1 MSQVFQSMPDSDQ
14 NPTPPIARAASQ
26 SDPALPASD
35 APRKKRRIRT
45 VILIMILAG
54 LTAWVIHIIRG
65 RTPTQAGPDAARSFP
80 VPVIAGNVQQKDL
93 PFYLDGLG
101 TVQALN
107 TVTVRPRVD
116 GELTKVTF
124 VEGQDV
130 KAGDLLA
137 QIDDAPFKAQLQQAE
152 AKKAQ
157 DEAILANAR
166 LDLERYLD
174 LTKRNV
180 ISPQQYDTQKA
191 LVAQLEATG
200 KANQATIE
208 SAKVQLAYTTI
219 VSPIA
224 GRTGIRQVDQGNIV
238 HPGDQR
244 GLVVITQLQPLSVV
258 FTLPAQNLGETHNQ
272 MKQGEPLKVIAVDR
286 DNKTVIDTGKLTVMD
301 NQIDTATGTILLKAT
316 FPNRDMQLWPGQ
328 FVNTRLLLSVRKQ
341 GLVVPA
347 SVIQRGPNGAFAFV
361 IKEDLTVE
369 MRPVTVAR
377 IENDQALIDQGL
389 QSGERVVFDGQYK
402 LQPGSRVKIQDASP
416 AEDAASKHPSPKPPS
431 K

>member
-1 MSQVFQSMPDSDQ
+1 MV
-14 NPTPPIARAASQ
+14 
-26 SDPALPASD
+26 
-35 APRKKRRIRT
+35 
-45 VILIMILAG
+45 ILAG
-54 LTAWVIHIIRG
+54 LTAWIIHVTRG
-65 RTPTQAGPDAARSFP
+65 RTPAQGGPDAAKSFP

-200 KANQATIE
+200 KADQATIE

-224 GRTGIRQVDQGNIV
+224 GRTGIRQVDQGNMV

-244 GLVVITQLQPLSVV
+244 GLVVITQLQPLSIV
-258 FTLPAQNLGETHNQ
+258 FTLPAQNLGEIHHQT
-272 MKQGEPLKVIAVDR
+272 KQGEPLEVLAVAR
-286 DNKTVIDTGKLTVMD
+286 DNKTVVDAGRLTVVD

-377 IENDQALIDQGL
+377 IENDQALIDSGL

-402 LQPGSRVKIQDASP
+402 LQPGSRVKIQEASP
-416 AEDAASKHPSPKPPS
+416 VEGAASKQPGLKSPAK
-431 K
+431 